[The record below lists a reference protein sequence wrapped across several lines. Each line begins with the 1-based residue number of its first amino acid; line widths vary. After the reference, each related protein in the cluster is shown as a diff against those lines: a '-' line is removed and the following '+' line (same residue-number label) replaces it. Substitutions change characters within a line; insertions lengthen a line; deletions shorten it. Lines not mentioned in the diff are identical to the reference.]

1 MEDLSYTIQQTT
13 WVIFMSHQLRTIAI
27 ISFFRA
33 EAVSSVKSQLEEA
46 ISCRLGSE
54 PGKSRSAGQWWRHPP
69 TLISPTLISPTLSV
83 RYADSSSSEDHS
95 DYVLLDREEEN
106 WKFIKTINCSFLPSN
121 RDSGISGTNRFLSNS
136 SRDPEFN
143 ISLPVYWVQ
152 SKYS

>member
-13 WVIFMSHQLRTIAI
+13 WVIFMSHQLRTNLV
-27 ISFFRA
+27 FRA

-54 PGKSRSAGQWWRHPP
+54 PGKSRSAGQRWRHP
-69 TLISPTLISPTLSV
+69 PTLISPTLSV

-95 DYVLLDREEEN
+95 DYVLLDRETEEN

-121 RDSGISGTNRFLSNS
+121 RDSGIFGTNRFLSNS